1 MAHETEIPNGAGEMV
16 ERILPIDLDDV
27 RERLDQANRRVVAF
41 VRAHP
46 AGCVIG
52 ALAFG
57 FAVGRLASRRW

>member
-1 MAHETEIPNGAGEMV
+1 MAREGEVQNGAGEVV
-16 ERILPIDLDDV
+16 ERLLPLDLDEV
-27 RERLDQANRRVVAF
+27 RERLDETNRRVVAF

-46 AGCVIG
+46 AGCLVG